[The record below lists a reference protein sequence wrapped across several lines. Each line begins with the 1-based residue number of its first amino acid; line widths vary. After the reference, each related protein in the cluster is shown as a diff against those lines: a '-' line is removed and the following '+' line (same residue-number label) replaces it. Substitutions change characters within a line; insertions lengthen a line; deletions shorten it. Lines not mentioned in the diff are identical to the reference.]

1 VDFCQLAEICGF
13 SCLFAA
19 PMCNIRSI
27 ENAEDMP
34 KPPYVVERAG
44 SRNLYCRR
52 RFPEDVAAYLAK
64 TMISGMLTTS

>member
-1 VDFCQLAEICGF
+1 
-13 SCLFAA
+13 
-19 PMCNIRSI
+19 
-27 ENAEDMP
+27 MP
-34 KPPYVVERAG
+34 KSPYVVERAG